1 MGNKLDATRISLE
14 KGFTGVSDPT
24 STLSAITKGVNDI
37 KTWQQEREAAA
48 NKLKTDTANSV
59 RESTIEANKKL
70 TGNKSVDTVILKAL
84 ESTKN
89 KL

>member
-37 KTWQQEREAAA
+37 KTWQQEI
-48 NKLKTDTANSV
+48 KD
-59 RESTIEANKKL
+59 
-70 TGNKSVDTVILKAL
+70 
-84 ESTKN
+84 
-89 KL
+89 